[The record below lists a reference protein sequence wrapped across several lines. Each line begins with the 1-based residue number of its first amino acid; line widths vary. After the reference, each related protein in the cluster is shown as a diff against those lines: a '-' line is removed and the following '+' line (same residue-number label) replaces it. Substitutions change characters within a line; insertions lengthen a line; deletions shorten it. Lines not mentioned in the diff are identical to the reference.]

1 MRLLKKLK
9 TLFVP
14 REQEITYSFN
24 VSSRRVN
31 RYVLGNETVNITLR
45 EVRVVNVAYPR
56 LTSRDVLLTINDLVG
71 IVEGATLD
79 TDILYILNSISKQSE
94 ETLKLNSEVN
104 TVIDTVFGGNQT
116 KTLNLTVMG
125 KGSKIE
131 ELKSKSGLE
140 IIKYA
145 LSNKLLCAFKEI

>member
-1 MRLLKKLK
+1 MGLFKKLK

-14 REQEITYSFN
+14 REQEITFSFN

-79 TDILYILNSISKQSE
+79 TDILYILNSISEQSE

-125 KGSKIE
+125 KGNKIE

>member
-1 MRLLKKLK
+1 MGLFKKLK

-31 RYVLGNETVNITLR
+31 RYVLGNETINITLR

-79 TDILYILNSISKQSE
+79 TNILYILNSISEQSE

>member
-1 MRLLKKLK
+1 MGLFKKLK

-14 REQEITYSFN
+14 REQEITFSFN

-94 ETLKLNSEVN
+94 KTLKLNSEVN

>member
-1 MRLLKKLK
+1 MGLFKKLK

-79 TDILYILNSISKQSE
+79 TSILHILDSISKQSE

-104 TVIDTVFGGNQT
+104 TVMDTVFKDNQT
-116 KTLNLTVMG
+116 KTLSLTIIG
-125 KGSKIE
+125 KGSKIKD
-131 ELKSKSGLE
+131 LKSKTGLE
-140 IIKYA
+140 VIKYI
-145 LSNKLLCAFKEI
+145 LSNKLDCVFKEI

>member
-1 MRLLKKLK
+1 MGLFKKLK

-56 LTSRDVLLTINDLVG
+56 LISRDVLLTINDLVG

-116 KTLNLTVMG
+116 KTFNLTVMG

>member
-1 MRLLKKLK
+1 MGLFKKLK

-56 LTSRDVLLTINDLVG
+56 LTSHDVLLTINDLVG
-71 IVEGATLD
+71 IVENATLD
-79 TDILYILNSISKQSE
+79 TDILYILNSISGQSE
-94 ETLKLNSEVN
+94 EILKLNSEVN

>member
-24 VSSRRVN
+24 VSSRRVK

-56 LTSRDVLLTINDLVG
+56 LTSRDILLTINDLVG

-79 TDILYILNSISKQSE
+79 TDILHILDSISKQPE

>member
-1 MRLLKKLK
+1 MKLFKKLK

-24 VSSRRVN
+24 VSN
-31 RYVLGNETVNITLR
+31 RNVHRYNLANETVNVTLR
-45 EVRVVNVAYPR
+45 EVRVFNVAYPR
-56 LTSRDVLLTINDLVG
+56 LTSRDVLLTINDFVG
-71 IVEGATLD
+71 IVEDATLD
-79 TDILYILNSISKQSE
+79 TSILHILDSISKQSE

>member
-1 MRLLKKLK
+1 MKLFKKLK

-14 REQEITYSFN
+14 REQEITYMFN
-24 VSSRRVN
+24 VSSRNVH
-31 RYVLGNETVNITLR
+31 RYNLANETVNIILR
-45 EVRVVNVAYPR
+45 EVRVFNVVSPR

-79 TDILYILNSISKQSE
+79 TNILYILNSISEQSE

-116 KTLNLTVMG
+116 KTLSLTVTG

-145 LSNKLLCAFKEI
+145 LSNKLLCVFKEI

>member
-1 MRLLKKLK
+1 MGLFKKLK

-14 REQEITYSFN
+14 REQEITFSFN

-56 LTSRDVLLTINDLVG
+56 LTSRDVLLIINDLVG

-79 TDILYILNSISKQSE
+79 TDILHILDSISKQSE

>member
-1 MRLLKKLK
+1 MGLFKKLK

-79 TDILYILNSISKQSE
+79 TDILYILNSISEQSE